1 MNLVTTITALG
12 DNYIYLYQYD
22 DTAAFV
28 IDPGDSKPVF
38 HVLETRN
45 LTLSAVLV
53 THNHFDHCGGA
64 RDLKKKTGCEII
76 GPDRN
81 GIPGI
86 DRLIKDAEIIELNG
100 TGLSPKTP
108 SSARERAVSRLARTA
123 KQAILNISSMQP
135 EAVQTGNKPLE
146 ARLSFQTQ
154 PRIQVIA
161 TPGHTATSICY
172 YIHPTKD
179 NPGILFTGD
188 TLFTGGCGRIFE
200 SNAETMWNSLKKIA
214 ALPNDTL
221 VYPGHNYTQEN
232 YQFALT
238 IDPQN
243 QPIKKRLEQANFA
256 PPSTIA
262 QEKQT
267 NIFLQANTPQI
278 KKALEIPTASNPE
291 TFAKLRRKKDTFA

>member
-1 MNLVTTITALG
+1 M
-12 DNYIYLYQYD
+12 
-22 DTAAFV
+22 
-28 IDPGDSKPVF
+28 
-38 HVLETRN
+38 
-45 LTLSAVLV
+45 
-53 THNHFDHCGGA
+53 
-64 RDLKKKTGCEII
+64 
-76 GPDRN
+76 
-81 GIPGI
+81 
-86 DRLIKDAEIIELNG
+86 
-100 TGLSPKTP
+100 
-108 SSARERAVSRLARTA
+108 
-123 KQAILNISSMQP
+123 NISSMQP

-161 TPGHTATSICY
+161 TPGHTATSVCY
-172 YIHPTKD
+172 YIRPTKD
-179 NPGILFTGD
+179 SPGILFTGD

-243 QPIKKRLEQANFA
+243 QPIRNLLGKANFT

-267 NIFLQANTPQI
+267 NIFLQANTPQ
-278 KKALEIPTASNPE
+278 
-291 TFAKLRRKKDTFA
+291 TFAKLRRRKDTFG